1 MSFHIFMG
9 QSLDTSPRMWRKLI
23 CIDRTALVLG
33 NISTCVEKT
42 PSLLP
47 FPGNPE
53 KHLHMRGENNLE
65 LSKVF
70 GDEETSPHAW
80 RKLHFKWNM
89 GERRRNIST
98 CVEKT
103 IRICQ

>member
-1 MSFHIFMG
+1 M
-9 QSLDTSPRMWRKLI
+9 
-23 CIDRTALVLG
+23 
-33 NISTCVEKT
+33 EKT
-42 PSLLP
+42 D
-47 FPGNPE
+47 FAEGVWIVKK

-80 RKLHFKWNM
+80 RKLPFENTE
-89 GERRRNIST
+89 GNIERNIST

-103 IRICQ
+103 FYGFA

>member
-1 MSFHIFMG
+1 M
-9 QSLDTSPRMWRKLI
+9 
-23 CIDRTALVLG
+23 
-33 NISTCVEKT
+33 EKT
-42 PSLLP
+42 D
-47 FPGNPE
+47 FAEGVWIVKK

-80 RKLHFKWNM
+80 RKLFMVLRESKFA
-89 GERRRNIST
+89 RNIST

-103 IRICQ
+103 NYPNDNDLLPWKHLHMRGENSC